1 MLFVLFTIIDTISV
15 SREFKYLSK
24 QIIRSLNN
32 HSLGYICSSF
42 AKCVMGSGDACNSH
56 TLQQK

>member
-1 MLFVLFTIIDTISV
+1 MFTLFTIIDTISV
-15 SREFKYLSK
+15 SREFKCLSK

-32 HSLGYICSSF
+32 HSLGLF
-42 AKCVMGSGDACNSH
+42 AARLLSVSWEAAPPAMH